1 MKGYEKACQPQVFF
15 GSGTAVQA
23 GPRFAACGIKKCLI
37 VTDDFISGHSLTQKV
52 TDSLTH
58 EGIVWEMF
66 TGVMPEPTDT
76 LCFALGKQIKEG
88 GYDSVLGIG
97 GGSPM
102 DAAKAACIIAGIPE
116 EIGDLHDY
124 SKSGTKMQESWK
136 RPCFLCLMPTTAGTG
151 AETTLT
157 GVLTS
162 ERFHLKFSFG
172 NRYTTAD
179 MAIIDPEFTLG
190 MPAMPTI
197 YGAVD
202 ALTHSVEMLIGTGS
216 NEYTNTT
223 VLNGIE
229 KIWTWLPVSLP
240 EAQNLEAREQLAWAA
255 HNALANGGMANGHAV
270 AHAIGASYH
279 LVHGHACM
287 VVLPTLI
294 RHHSESAQAP
304 IAALARRIGVP
315 VTGDASTDA
324 GRVANAILSF
334 YKKLGMKPVRQ
345 AMEEKCFHDDLVAF
359 QAKII
364 PATLDDFK
372 CRLWMPPIHTG
383 DSQAKVGKICE
394 MIYNEE

>member
-1 MKGYEKACQPQVFF
+1 MKGYEKTCQPQVIF

-23 GPRFAACGIKKCLI
+23 GPRLAACGVKKCLVI
-37 VTDDFISGHSLTQKV
+37 TDEFISGHPITQKV
-52 TDSLTH
+52 TDSLSQ
-58 EGIVWEMF
+58 EDIDWEVF

-76 LCFALGKQIKEG
+76 LCLSLGKQIKEG
-88 GYDSVLGIG
+88 GYDGVLGIG

-102 DAAKAACIIAGIPE
+102 DAAKAACTIAGIPE

-124 SKSGTKMQESWK
+124 SKSGTKMQESWR

-151 AETTLT
+151 AEMTLT

-162 ERFHLKFSFG
+162 EHLHLKFSFG

-179 MAIIDPEFTLG
+179 LAIIDPEFTLG

-202 ALTHSVEMLIGTGS
+202 ALTHSIEMLIGTGS

-229 KIWTWLPVSLP
+229 KIWTWLPVALAEP
-240 EAQNLEAREQLAWAA
+240 QNLEAREQLAWAA

-270 AHAIGASYH
+270 AHAIGATYH

-287 VVLPTLI
+287 IVLPTLI
-294 RHHSESAQAP
+294 RHHAESAQAP

-315 VTGDASTDA
+315 VTGDAAVDA
-324 GRVANAILSF
+324 GRVADTILRF
-334 YKKLGMKPVRQ
+334 YKGLGMKPVRQ
-345 AMEEKCFHDDLVAF
+345 AMEEKGFHDDLSAF
-359 QAKII
+359 KAKVI
-364 PATLDDFK
+364 PGTLDDFK

-383 DSQAKVGKICE
+383 DSQAKVGRICE